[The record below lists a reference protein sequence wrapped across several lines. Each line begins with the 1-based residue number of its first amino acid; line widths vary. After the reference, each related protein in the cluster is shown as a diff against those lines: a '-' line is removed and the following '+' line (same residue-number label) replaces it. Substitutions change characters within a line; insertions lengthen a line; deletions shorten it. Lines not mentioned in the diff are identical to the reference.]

1 MDYKIGEGVSDDN
14 GLNVM
19 IITEDNPSSF
29 EETIKSN
36 KYGDAMVKEME
47 SIEKNKVWEL
57 TNLSIEVKWIFK
69 TKFKENGEINK
80 FKARLVAK
88 RYVQQ
93 YGVEYT

>member
-1 MDYKIGEGVSDDN
+1 MMDYKIGEGVSDDN

-47 SIEKNKVWEL
+47 SIEKNKV
-57 TNLSIEVKWIFK
+57 
-69 TKFKENGEINK
+69 
-80 FKARLVAK
+80 
-88 RYVQQ
+88 
-93 YGVEYT
+93 